1 MSLPDPSLTAT
12 RESYVARPHAMD
24 EQLHELLAMH
34 MISKR
39 WGQRQV
45 LDEAELVVDAGTAV
59 HLAGRNGVGKTT
71 LLRIASGLIGPDAG
85 VVELDGLKPVR
96 DRRRYAA
103 AVGFLTAG
111 DRGLIARL
119 TVRQTLR
126 LWARLAMIPGREIP
140 AAIDWAV
147 EHFGLQELV
156 DHRLDRSSLGQRQR
170 VRLAQTFMHRPR
182 LVLLDEP
189 TNSLDE
195 EGVATINA
203 AVDQLLARN
212 GAVVWCS
219 PGQDGSVR
227 RFDATYHLADGK
239 VVEQ

>member
-1 MSLPDPSLTAT
+1 MSLPDPSFTAT
-12 RESYVARPHAMD
+12 TESYVARSNRMED
-24 EQLHELLAMH
+24 ELNELLAMH
-34 MISKR
+34 LISKR
-39 WGQRQV
+39 WGERQV

-59 HLAGRNGVGKTT
+59 HLIGRNGVGKTT
-71 LLRIASGLIGPDAG
+71 LLRIAAGLIGPDAG

-103 AVGFLTAG
+103 SIGFLTAG
-111 DRGLIARL
+111 DRGLVARL

-126 LWARLAMIPGREIP
+126 LWARLAMIPSREIP
-140 AAIDWAV
+140 GAIDWAV

-170 VRLAQTFMHRPR
+170 VRLAQTFLHRPR
-182 LVLLDEP
+182 MVLLDEP

-195 EGVATINA
+195 DGVATINA
-203 AVDQLLARN
+203 AVDDVLARG
-212 GAVVWCS
+212 GAVLWCS

-227 RFDATYHLADGK
+227 DFDATYRLVDGK
-239 VVEQ
+239 VVEL